1 MWQFI
6 VANEC
11 GVAKFGEEISQLIR
25 TSCSSS
31 QTALPK
37 LGKLVKRCF
46 HIDISLLELVFEEA
60 TRLQCL
66 QAAHVSTVPC
76 LRDPNFVQNKP
87 SYRGAAR
94 GRIESE
100 RS

>member
-37 LGKLVKRCF
+37 LGKLVKRCLY
-46 HIDISLLELVFEEA
+46 IDISLPELSLRK
-60 TRLQCL
+60 RLVCNACKLLMSRRCL
-66 QAAHVSTVPC
+66 V
-76 LRDPNFVQNKP
+76 
-87 SYRGAAR
+87 
-94 GRIESE
+94 
-100 RS
+100 